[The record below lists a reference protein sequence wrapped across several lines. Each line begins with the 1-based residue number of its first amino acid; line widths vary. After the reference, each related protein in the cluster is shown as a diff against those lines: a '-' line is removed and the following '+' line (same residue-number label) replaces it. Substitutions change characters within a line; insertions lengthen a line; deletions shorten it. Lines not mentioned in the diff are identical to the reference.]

1 MVAVEAGFIEE
12 VSVAV
17 VEKIEDA
24 IRKAYPHAIFLRK
37 FSKTSGSVS
46 PR

>member
-24 IRKAYPHAIFLRK
+24 IRKAYPHAAFLRK
-37 FSKTSGSVS
+37 LSKASEGVS
-46 PR
+46 PT